1 MKAIT
6 RTAAGVT
13 AAAIAVTTSIA
24 AVNADNDK
32 YTKPYTIANV
42 LTDYQFFVE
51 GNFEHG
57 GHTVGA
63 VAVGGSAKIGAFGDG
78 QVAPSYIHHIESVG
92 NFSDCTWVDEAH
104 KAHNVYYGESDIG
117 ERTNFVKNDDF
128 IDFTEA
134 MSRIRKESQ
143 WIADNGTKIGEDC
156 YDVSNS
162 TITVDLKANS
172 SKSYTI
178 DYSLFSK
185 ARTLNFTGLTVEEFA
200 KGGYTLSVVGVNGN
214 AGVDFTSWGSM
225 GTHISLNGQGMDG
238 KLKDIS
244 GASNG
249 GQYNPTGTPL
259 LYNFPDATSL
269 DINYLA
275 GGLCAPNATVSLNG
289 GNYEG
294 NIIAKNIAQTNAEAH
309 FFSYYPITEQGD
321 TTYPA
326 IDGDPADSSTTTTT
340 TTASSSAPVSSD
352 TTTTTSKSETTTTTT
367 TAASSKPDT
376 DTTTTAD
383 DVDITTTTT
392 TTAKRD
398 PVTSDTTTTSKSNTT
413 TTTTTSA
420 TTTTSKSNTT
430 TTTSKSATTTTTTT
444 SKTGTTTTTTTASS
458 SKPVSSDTTTTT
470 SKTTTTTT
478 AKTEDPDETTTT
490 TSVVSDITGTS
501 NSSDTTTTTDG
512 MEISTTTSGDPVETS
527 STNESSSVSS
537 TSVSTVSGT
546 DGTTASTTTKKTSD
560 SSGTNT
566 TTKKTSSSG
575 DNTAKAVD
583 AASAS
588 NPKTGAAATTAAAV
602 LLAAASVIAASK
614 KNKD

>member
-51 GNFEHG
+51 GDFSHG

-92 NFSDCTWVDEAH
+92 NFSDCTWVDEAN

-128 IDFTEA
+128 INFTEA

-156 YDVSNS
+156 YDVSSS
-162 TITVDLKANS
+162 TITVDLKANN
-172 SKSYTI
+172 SKNYTI

-214 AGVDFTSWGSM
+214 AGIDFTSWGSM

-259 LYNFPDATSL
+259 LYNFPDATSI

-294 NIIAKNIAQTNAEAH
+294 NIIAKSVAQTNAEAH

-321 TTYPA
+321 TKYPA
-326 IDGDPADSSTTTTT
+326 IDGDDPANTSSSTTTTTT
-340 TTASSSAPVSSD
+340 TTASSSAPVSSN
-352 TTTTTSKSETTTTTT
+352 TTTTSNSGTTTTTT
-367 TAASSKPDT
+367 T
-376 DTTTTAD
+376 TTTTSATPKPD
-383 DVDITTTTT
+383 SG
-392 TTAKRD
+392 
-398 PVTSDTTTTSKSNTT
+398 TSVSSKSNTT

-420 TTTTSKSNTT
+420 TTTTSKSSTT
-430 TTTSKSATTTTTTT
+430 TTTSKSTTTTTSKSSTTTTTTTT
-444 SKTGTTTTTTTASS
+444 SSASA

-470 SKTTTTTT
+470 SN
-478 AKTEDPDETTTT
+478 T
-490 TSVVSDITGTS
+490 TSTSAAGGSDATGTS
-501 NSSDTTTTTDG
+501 NSSDTTTTTAG
-512 MEISTTTSGDPVETS
+512 GEISTVTSGDPVVTS
-527 STNESSSVSS
+527 STGESSSVSS
-537 TSVSTVSGT
+537 QTGVSTGGT
-546 DGTTASTTTKKTSD
+546 DGTTASTTTKKTSG
-560 SSGTNT
+560 SSGTSTT

-575 DNTAKAVD
+575 ANTAKAVD

>member
-51 GNFEHG
+51 GDFSHG

-92 NFSDCTWVDEAH
+92 NFSDCTWVDEAN

-117 ERTNFVKNDDF
+117 ERTNFVKNDGF

-156 YDVSNS
+156 YDVSSS
-162 TITVDLKANS
+162 TITVDLKANN
-172 SKSYTI
+172 SKNYTI

-214 AGVDFTSWGSM
+214 AGIDFTSWGSM

-294 NIIAKNIAQTNAEAH
+294 NIIAKSVAQTNAEAH

-321 TTYPA
+321 TKYPA
-326 IDGDPADSSTTTTT
+326 TDGDDPANT
-340 TTASSSAPVSSD
+340 SSS
-352 TTTTTSKSETTTTTT
+352 
-367 TAASSKPDT
+367 
-376 DTTTTAD
+376 
-383 DVDITTTTT
+383 
-392 TTAKRD
+392 
-398 PVTSDTTTTSKSNTT
+398 T

-420 TTTTSKSNTT
+420 TTTTSKSGTT
-430 TTTSKSATTTTTTT
+430 TTTSKSSTTTTTSKSTTTTTSKSSTTTTTTTT
-444 SKTGTTTTTTTASS
+444 SSASA

-470 SKTTTTTT
+470 SN
-478 AKTEDPDETTTT
+478 T
-490 TSVVSDITGTS
+490 TSTSAAGGSDATGTS
-501 NSSDTTTTTDG
+501 NSSDTTTTTAG
-512 MEISTTTSGDPVETS
+512 GEISTVTSDDPVVTS
-527 STNESSSVSS
+527 STGESSSVSS
-537 TSVSTVSGT
+537 QTGVSTGGT
-546 DGTTASTTTKKTSD
+546 DGTTASTTTKKTSG
-560 SSGTNT
+560 SSGTST

-575 DNTAKAVD
+575 ANTAKAVD

-602 LLAAASVIAASK
+602 LLAAASVIAVSK

>member
-51 GNFEHG
+51 GDFSHG

-92 NFSDCTWVDEAH
+92 NFSDCTWVDEAN

-156 YDVSNS
+156 YDVSSS
-162 TITVDLKANS
+162 TITVDLKANN
-172 SKSYTI
+172 SKNYTI

-214 AGVDFTSWGSM
+214 AGIDFTSWGSM

-249 GQYNPTGTPL
+249 GQYNPAGTPL

-289 GNYEG
+289 DNYEG
-294 NIIAKNIAQTNAEAH
+294 NIIAKSVAQTNAEAH

-321 TTYPA
+321 TKYPA
-326 IDGDPADSSTTTTT
+326 IDGDDPANTSSSTTTTTT
-340 TTASSSAPVSSD
+340 TTASSSAPVSSN
-352 TTTTTSKSETTTTTT
+352 TTTTSNSGTTTTTT
-367 TAASSKPDT
+367 T
-376 DTTTTAD
+376 TTTTSATPKPD
-383 DVDITTTTT
+383 SG
-392 TTAKRD
+392 
-398 PVTSDTTTTSKSNTT
+398 TSVSSKSNTT

-420 TTTTSKSNTT
+420 TTTTSKSGTT
-430 TTTSKSATTTTTTT
+430 TTTSKSSTTTTTSKSTTTTTSKSSTTTTTTTT
-444 SKTGTTTTTTTASS
+444 SSASA

-470 SKTTTTTT
+470 SN
-478 AKTEDPDETTTT
+478 T
-490 TSVVSDITGTS
+490 TSTSAAGGSDATGTS
-501 NSSDTTTTTDG
+501 NSSDTTTTTAG
-512 MEISTTTSGDPVETS
+512 GEISTVTSGDPVVTS
-527 STNESSSVSS
+527 STGESSSVSS
-537 TSVSTVSGT
+537 QTGVSTGGT
-546 DGTTASTTTKKTSD
+546 DGTTVSTTTKKTSG
-560 SSGTNT
+560 SSGTST

-575 DNTAKAVD
+575 ANTAKAVD

>member
-51 GNFEHG
+51 GDFSHG

-92 NFSDCTWVDEAH
+92 NFSDCTWVDEAN

-156 YDVSNS
+156 YDVSSS
-162 TITVDLKANS
+162 TITVDLKANN
-172 SKSYTI
+172 SKNYTI

-214 AGVDFTSWGSM
+214 AGIDFTSWGSM

-294 NIIAKNIAQTNAEAH
+294 NIIAKSVAQTNAEAH

-321 TTYPA
+321 TKYPA
-326 IDGDPADSSTTTTT
+326 IDGDDPANTSSSTTTTTT
-340 TTASSSAPVSSD
+340 TTASSSAPVSSNTTT
-352 TTTTTSKSETTTTTT
+352 TTTTTSKSST
-367 TAASSKPDT
+367 
-376 DTTTTAD
+376 
-383 DVDITTTTT
+383 
-392 TTAKRD
+392 
-398 PVTSDTTTTSKSNTT
+398 TTTTSKSTTTTTSKSSTTT

-420 TTTTSKSNTT
+420 A
-430 TTTSKSATTTTTTT
+430 SA
-444 SKTGTTTTTTTASS
+444 

-470 SKTTTTTT
+470 SN
-478 AKTEDPDETTTT
+478 T
-490 TSVVSDITGTS
+490 TSTSAAGGSDATGTS

-512 MEISTTTSGDPVETS
+512 GEISTVTSGDPVVTS
-527 STNESSSVSS
+527 STGESSSVSS
-537 TSVSTVSGT
+537 QTGVSTGGT
-546 DGTTASTTTKKTSD
+546 DGTTASTTTKKTSG
-560 SSGTNT
+560 SSGTST

-575 DNTAKAVD
+575 ANTAKAVD

>member
-51 GNFEHG
+51 GDFSHG

-63 VAVGGSAKIGAFGDG
+63 VAIGGKASIGAFGDG

-92 NFSDCTWVDEAH
+92 NFSDCGWVDEAN
-104 KAHNVYYGESDIG
+104 KAHSVYYGESDIG

-156 YDVSNS
+156 YDVSSS

-185 ARTLNFTGLTVEEFA
+185 AKTLNFTGLTVEEFA

-214 AGVDFTSWGSM
+214 AGIDFTSWGSM

-275 GGLCAPNATVSLNG
+275 GGLCAPNARVSLNG

-294 NIIAKNIAQTNAEAH
+294 NIIAKSVAQTNAEAH

-321 TTYPA
+321 TKYPD
-326 IDGDPADSSTTTTT
+326 IDGGDPADTSSSTTTTTT

-352 TTTTTSKSETTTTTT
+352 TTTTSNSGTTTTTT
-367 TAASSKPDT
+367 TTTTSSAASKPDT
-376 DTTTTAD
+376 G
-383 DVDITTTTT
+383 
-392 TTAKRD
+392 
-398 PVTSDTTTTSKSNTT
+398 TSASTKSNTT

-420 TTTTSKSNTT
+420 TTTTSKSSTTTTTSKSNTT
-430 TTTSKSATTTTTTT
+430 TTTSKSATTTT
-444 SKTGTTTTTTTASS
+444 SKSSTTTTTTTTTSASA

-470 SKTTTTTT
+470 SN
-478 AKTEDPDETTTT
+478 T
-490 TSVVSDITGTS
+490 TSTSAASGADATGTS
-501 NSSDTTTTTDG
+501 NSSDTTTTTTAG
-512 MEISTTTSGDPVETS
+512 GEISTVTSGDPVETS
-527 STNESSSVSS
+527 STGEGSSVSS

-560 SSGTNT
+560 NSGTST

-575 DNTAKAVD
+575 VNTAKAVD

>member
-51 GNFEHG
+51 GDFSHG

-78 QVAPSYIHHIESVG
+78 QVAPSYIHHVESVG
-92 NFSDCTWVDEAH
+92 NFSDCTWVDEAN

-156 YDVSNS
+156 YDVSSS
-162 TITVDLKANS
+162 TITVDLKANN
-172 SKSYTI
+172 SKNYTI

-214 AGVDFTSWGSM
+214 AGIDFTTWGSM

-294 NIIAKNIAQTNAEAH
+294 NIIAKSVAQTNAEAH

-321 TTYPA
+321 TKYPA
-326 IDGDPADSSTTTTT
+326 IDGDDPANTSSSTTTTT
-340 TTASSSAPVSSD
+340 TTTTSSA
-352 TTTTTSKSETTTTTT
+352 
-367 TAASSKPDT
+367 
-376 DTTTTAD
+376 
-383 DVDITTTTT
+383 
-392 TTAKRD
+392 
-398 PVTSDTTTTSKSNTT
+398 
-413 TTTTTSA
+413 SA
-420 TTTTSKSNTT
+420 
-430 TTTSKSATTTTTTT
+430 
-444 SKTGTTTTTTTASS
+444 

-470 SKTTTTTT
+470 SN
-478 AKTEDPDETTTT
+478 T
-490 TSVVSDITGTS
+490 TSTSAAGGSDATGTS
-501 NSSDTTTTTDG
+501 NSSDTTTTTAG
-512 MEISTTTSGDPVETS
+512 GEISTVTSGDPVVTS
-527 STNESSSVSS
+527 STGESSSVSS
-537 TSVSTVSGT
+537 QTGVSTGGT
-546 DGTTASTTTKKTSD
+546 DGTTASTTTKKTSG
-560 SSGTNT
+560 SSGTST

-575 DNTAKAVD
+575 ANTAKAVD

>member
-51 GNFEHG
+51 GDFSHG

-78 QVAPSYIHHIESVG
+78 QVASSYIHHIESVG
-92 NFSDCTWVDEAH
+92 NFSDCTWVDEAN

-156 YDVSNS
+156 YDVSSS
-162 TITVDLKANS
+162 TITVDLKANN
-172 SKSYTI
+172 SKNYTI

-214 AGVDFTSWGSM
+214 AGIDFTSWGSM

-294 NIIAKNIAQTNAEAH
+294 NIIAKSVAQTNAEAH

-321 TTYPA
+321 TKYPA
-326 IDGDPADSSTTTTT
+326 IDGDDPANTSSSTTTTT
-340 TTASSSAPVSSD
+340 TTASSSAPVSSN
-352 TTTTTSKSETTTTTT
+352 TTTTSNSGTTTTTT
-367 TAASSKPDT
+367 T
-376 DTTTTAD
+376 TTTTSATPKPD
-383 DVDITTTTT
+383 SG
-392 TTAKRD
+392 
-398 PVTSDTTTTSKSNTT
+398 TSVSSKSNTT

-420 TTTTSKSNTT
+420 TTTTSKSGTT
-430 TTTSKSATTTTTTT
+430 TTTSKSSTTTTTSKSTTTTTSKSSTTTTTTTT
-444 SKTGTTTTTTTASS
+444 SSASA

-470 SKTTTTTT
+470 SN
-478 AKTEDPDETTTT
+478 T
-490 TSVVSDITGTS
+490 TSTSAAGGSDATGTS
-501 NSSDTTTTTDG
+501 NSSDTTTTTAG
-512 MEISTTTSGDPVETS
+512 GEISTVTSGDPVVTS
-527 STNESSSVSS
+527 STGESSSVSS
-537 TSVSTVSGT
+537 QTGVSTGGT
-546 DGTTASTTTKKTSD
+546 DGTTASTTTKKTSS
-560 SSGTNT
+560 SSGTST

-575 DNTAKAVD
+575 ANTAKAVD

>member
-51 GNFEHG
+51 GDFSHG

-63 VAVGGSAKIGAFGDG
+63 VAIGGKASIGAFGDG

-92 NFSDCTWVDEAH
+92 NFSDCGWVDEAN
-104 KAHNVYYGESDIG
+104 KAHSVYYGESDIG

-156 YDVSNS
+156 YDVSSS

-185 ARTLNFTGLTVEEFA
+185 AKTLNFTGLTVEEFA

-214 AGVDFTSWGSM
+214 AGIDFTSWGSM

-275 GGLCAPNATVSLNG
+275 GGLCAPNARVSLNG

-294 NIIAKNIAQTNAEAH
+294 NIIAKSVAQTNAEAH

-321 TTYPA
+321 TKYPD
-326 IDGDPADSSTTTTT
+326 IDGGDPADTSSSTTTTTT

-352 TTTTTSKSETTTTTT
+352 TTTTSNSGTTTTTT
-367 TAASSKPDT
+367 TTTSSAASKPDT
-376 DTTTTAD
+376 G
-383 DVDITTTTT
+383 
-392 TTAKRD
+392 
-398 PVTSDTTTTSKSNTT
+398 TSASTKSNTT

-420 TTTTSKSNTT
+420 TTTTSKSSTTTTTSKSNTT
-430 TTTSKSATTTTTTT
+430 TTTSKSATTTT
-444 SKTGTTTTTTTASS
+444 SKSSTTTTTTTTTSASA

-470 SKTTTTTT
+470 SN
-478 AKTEDPDETTTT
+478 T
-490 TSVVSDITGTS
+490 TSTSAASGADATGTS
-501 NSSDTTTTTDG
+501 NSSDTTTTTTAG
-512 MEISTTTSGDPVETS
+512 GEISTVTSGDPVETS
-527 STNESSSVSS
+527 STGEGSSVSS

-560 SSGTNT
+560 NNGTST

-575 DNTAKAVD
+575 ANTAKAVD

>member
-51 GNFEHG
+51 GDFEHG

-63 VAVGGSAKIGAFGDG
+63 VAIGGKASIGAFGDG

-92 NFSDCTWVDEAH
+92 NFSDCGWVDEAN

-156 YDVSNS
+156 YDVSSS

-185 ARTLNFTGLTVEEFA
+185 AKTLNFTGLTVEEFA
-200 KGGYTLSVVGVNGN
+200 KGGYTLSIVGVNGN
-214 AGVDFTSWGSM
+214 AGIDFTSWGSM

-244 GASNG
+244 GVSNG

-275 GGLCAPNATVSLNG
+275 GGLCAPNARVSLNG

-294 NIIAKNIAQTNAEAH
+294 NIIAKSVAQTNAEAH

-321 TTYPA
+321 TKYPD
-326 IDGDPADSSTTTTT
+326 IDGDDPADTSSSTTTTT

-352 TTTTTSKSETTTTTT
+352 TTTTSNSGTTTTTT
-367 TAASSKPDT
+367 TTTTSSAASKPDT
-376 DTTTTAD
+376 G
-383 DVDITTTTT
+383 
-392 TTAKRD
+392 
-398 PVTSDTTTTSKSNTT
+398 TSASTKSNTT

-420 TTTTSKSNTT
+420 TTTTSKSSTTTTTSKSNTT
-430 TTTSKSATTTTTTT
+430 TTTSKSATTTT
-444 SKTGTTTTTTTASS
+444 SKSSTTTTTTTTTSASA

-470 SKTTTTTT
+470 SN
-478 AKTEDPDETTTT
+478 T
-490 TSVVSDITGTS
+490 TSTSAAGGSDATGTS
-501 NSSDTTTTTDG
+501 NSSDTTTTTTAG
-512 MEISTTTSGDPVETS
+512 GEISTVTSGDPVVTS
-527 STNESSSVSS
+527 STGESSSASS
-537 TSVSTVSGT
+537 TSVSAVSGT

-575 DNTAKAVD
+575 ANTAKAVD